1 MKDIKH
7 NQISLLFFIS
17 KKIKSSSINLHIK
30 VVVFSGSLSQ
40 VLQYMGPYNAK
51 EVYAH
56 LDPQREILIIDIQF
70 LWMFRDGV
78 TYLSTSPIFNIVS
91 ALEQKGK
98 IMFNPWSS
106 FSKLLKLYVSLEALA
121 RVYKYLS

>member
-1 MKDIKH
+1 
-7 NQISLLFFIS
+7 
-17 KKIKSSSINLHIK
+17 
-30 VVVFSGSLSQ
+30 
-40 VLQYMGPYNAK
+40 
-51 EVYAH
+51 
-56 LDPQREILIIDIQF
+56 
-70 LWMFRDGV
+70 MFRDGV

-121 RVYKYLS
+121 RVYKYLSQIQLSDWKNNLQIQNTSEIKTSLL